1 MPDYVLVHP
10 VVVDVP
16 DKPAAPR
23 RRSRPGG
30 AAAEE
35 VMGIRFT
42 DAVAGLVAAYQ
53 AAPALAGVPVSDRMD
68 YTIPDRAPDFI
79 IVGHDATTTSGG
91 VLQADALAGI
101 FLREWSDTTTG
112 RDETGSVN
120 CLIACQSADVGA
132 VAACSTRAAALL
144 GAAEDAALAAAVS
157 HLTFDGTTD
166 GRFITRQG
174 TAGLAVIC
182 AYRVSYSAPWG

>member
-1 MPDYVLVHP
+1 MSQP
-10 VVVDVP
+10 V
-16 DKPAAPR
+16 
-23 RRSRPGG
+23 
-30 AAAEE
+30 
-35 VMGIRFT
+35 RFT

-79 IVGHDATTTSGG
+79 IVGHDATTDSNG
-91 VLQADALAGI
+91 VLQANALAGT

-132 VAACSTRAAALL
+132 VAACSARAAVLL
-144 GAAEDAALAAAVS
+144 GAAEAAAMAAAVS
-157 HLTFDGTTD
+157 HLTFDGVTD

-182 AYRVSYSAPWG
+182 AYRVAYSAPWG

>member
-1 MPDYVLVHP
+1 
-10 VVVDVP
+10 
-16 DKPAAPR
+16 
-23 RRSRPGG
+23 
-30 AAAEE
+30 
-35 VMGIRFT
+35 MGIRFT
-42 DAVAGLVAAYQ
+42 DAVAALVAAYQ

-91 VLQADALAGI
+91 VLQADALAGT

-144 GAAEDAALAAAVS
+144 GAAEDAALAARGVAPDVRRDDRRPV
-157 HLTFDGTTD
+157 HHP
-166 GRFITRQG
+166 
-174 TAGLAVIC
+174 AGHRRPRRDLRLPRLLLRPVGL
-182 AYRVSYSAPWG
+182 R

>member
-1 MPDYVLVHP
+1 MLS
-10 VVVDVP
+10 
-16 DKPAAPR
+16 PAWSPR
-23 RRSRPGG
+23 TRPRPRSPGY
-30 AAAEE
+30 
-35 VMGIRFT
+35 
-42 DAVAGLVAAYQ
+42 L
-53 AAPALAGVPVSDRMD
+53 VSDRMD

-91 VLQADALAGI
+91 VLQADALAGT

-144 GAAEDAALAAAVS
+144 GAAEDAAMAAQVTR
-157 HLTFDGTTD
+157 LTFDGASD